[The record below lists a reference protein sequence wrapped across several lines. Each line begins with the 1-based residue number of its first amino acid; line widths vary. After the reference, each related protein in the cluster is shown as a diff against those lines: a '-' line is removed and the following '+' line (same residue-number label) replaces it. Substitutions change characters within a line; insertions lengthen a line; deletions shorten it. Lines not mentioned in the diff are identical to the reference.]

1 MSYSI
6 LSDMNSRLPNHIT
19 EPSYK
24 GCWGL
29 AVWSLDGNVVSTRSE
44 PLPSAPTV
52 SVLTRGSYR
61 LVNECCVHW
70 PRWVM

>member
-29 AVWSLDGNVVSTRSE
+29 AIWSLDGNVVSTRSE
-44 PLPSAPTV
+44 PLPGAPTV
-52 SVLTRGSYR
+52 SVLT
-61 LVNECCVHW
+61 
-70 PRWVM
+70 